1 MTEKS
6 NNRYYI
12 KVVVPLPLPN
22 LFTYSVPDT
31 LISQIEIGKRVL
43 IQFGSQKIYAAIVI
57 ETPVEKSDDYEVKP
71 IISIIDEM
79 PVVTEKQIAMWHWV
93 HSYYLCFWGDV
104 MQAALPAEL
113 RLSSETKIVLNT
125 EKESESEY
133 LTDDEF
139 LILEALHSVKELS
152 LKEISRILDRKHVFP
167 VVKTLLQ
174 KKLVLSVEN
183 IGEDFK
189 IPMANFIRRTE
200 QTNDQDFLKRQFD
213 LLEKKAPRQLDVLMQ
228 LLLLEKNYSEGKV
241 PQKVLLHKSGVTAAV
256 LKQLLKK
263 GLIEIL
269 TERATGTK
277 SFFNKDFFELSV
289 EQSTALKEINN
300 SFTEKPVTL
309 LHGVTS
315 SGKTELY
322 IRLIDDCLKKG
333 RQALYLL
340 PEIALTTQIITR
352 LEKHFGNKLMVYHS
366 RFSDNERAS
375 VYTRMIE
382 NGMASSEPFVVI
394 GARSSVFLPFHKL
407 GLVIVDEEHEA
418 SYKQFDPSPRY
429 HARDTAIVLAKLF
442 AANVLLG
449 SATPSIETYHNAI
462 TGKYGLVEL
471 FARHA
476 DIAPPQ
482 IQLVNIKELTFKR
495 QMKSHFSPAL
505 INAIKE
511 ELDRGKQIILF
522 QNRRGFAPILQCHQC
537 NWVPHCQHCDVALT
551 YYKKADLLRC
561 HYCGFTQQPPSKC
574 KSCGET
580 DIRQYG
586 FGTEKIEDELQIFFP
601 EHNIARLDLDST
613 RGKHA
618 YSEIISRFE
627 TGETDILVG
636 TQMVTKG
643 LDFDNVS
650 LVGILNAD
658 NLINFPDFRA
668 YERSFQMLMQ
678 VSGRAG
684 RKKEQGKVIIQS
696 YNPGHSLLDFVVK
709 NDYKSFI
716 DYELS
721 ERKKFNYPPF
731 SRLLEITVK
740 GRDESR
746 TAQAANFLTSELKKQ
761 IPSILGPVTPPVSRI
776 KNFYIRTILIKF
788 QRQAKLSD
796 ARHRMLSAIDRYKIN
811 PVSKNIFL
819 QIDVDPI

>member
-57 ETPVEKSDDYEVKP
+57 ETPVDKSNDYEVKP

-125 EKESESEY
+125 EKESGSEY

-442 AANVLLG
+442 EANVLLG

-476 DIAPPQ
+476 AIAPPQ

-511 ELDRGKQIILF
+511 ELDKGKQIILF

-788 QRQAKLSD
+788 QRQVKLSE
-796 ARHRMLSAIDRYKIN
+796 ARQRMLSAIDRYKIN
-811 PVSKNIFL
+811 PVSKNILL

>member
-189 IPMANFIRRTE
+189 MPMANFIRRTE
-200 QTNDQDFLKRQFD
+200 QTNDQDFLKQQFD

-382 NGMASSEPFVVI
+382 NGMTSSEPFVVI

-788 QRQAKLSD
+788 QR
-796 ARHRMLSAIDRYKIN
+796 
-811 PVSKNIFL
+811 
-819 QIDVDPI
+819 

>member
-1 MTEKS
+1 
-6 NNRYYI
+6 
-12 KVVVPLPLPN
+12 
-22 LFTYSVPDT
+22 
-31 LISQIEIGKRVL
+31 
-43 IQFGSQKIYAAIVI
+43 
-57 ETPVEKSDDYEVKP
+57 
-71 IISIIDEM
+71 M
-79 PVVTEKQIAMWHWV
+79 PVVTVKQIAMWHWV

-125 EKESESEY
+125 EKESGSEY

-746 TAQAANFLTSELKKQ
+746 TAQAANFFFFFLKKQ
-761 IPSILGPVTPPVSRI
+761 IPSILDPVTPPVSRI

-788 QRQAKLSD
+788 QRQVKLSE
-796 ARHRMLSAIDRYKIN
+796 ARQRMLSAIDRYKIN
-811 PVSKNIFL
+811 PVSKNILL

>member
-382 NGMASSEPFVVI
+382 NGMTSSEPFVVI

-788 QRQAKLSD
+788 QRQVKLSE
-796 ARHRMLSAIDRYKIN
+796 ARQRMLSAIDRYKIN
-811 PVSKNIFL
+811 PVSKNILL

>member
-189 IPMANFIRRTE
+189 MPMANFIRRTE
-200 QTNDQDFLKRQFD
+200 QTNDQDFLKQQFD

-277 SFFNKDFFELSV
+277 SFFNKDFFELSE
-289 EQSTALKEINN
+289 EQSTALKEINK

-382 NGMASSEPFVVI
+382 NGMTSSEPFVVI

>member
-1 MTEKS
+1 MTEKNS
-6 NNRYYI
+6 NGFYI

-22 LFTYSVPDT
+22 LFTYSVQEA

-43 IQFGSQKIYAAIVI
+43 VQFGSQKIYAAVI
-57 ETPVEKSDDYEVKP
+57 LETAVIKPDDYEVKP
-71 IISIIDEM
+71 IISVIDET
-79 PVVTEKQIAMWHWV
+79 PVVTEKQIALWQWI

-125 EKESESEY
+125 EKESGSEY

-139 LILEALHSVKELS
+139 LVLEALHTVKELS

-167 VVKTLLQ
+167 IVKKLLQ

-189 IPMANFIRRTE
+189 IPMSNFIRKTA
-200 QTNDQDFLKRQFD
+200 QTQDQDYLKKQFD

-228 LLLLEKNYSEGKV
+228 LILLEKNYNEGKV
-241 PQKVLLHKSGVTAAV
+241 PQKVLLHKSGATAAV
-256 LKQLLKK
+256 LKQLVKK

-269 TERATGTK
+269 VERAQGSK
-277 SFFNKDFFELSV
+277 SFFNKDFFELS
-289 EQSTALKEINN
+289 EAQSSALKKINE
-300 SFTEKPVTL
+300 SFADKPVTL

-322 IRLIDDCLKKG
+322 IRLIDDCLKSGK
-333 RQALYLL
+333 QALYLL

-352 LEKHFGNKLMVYHS
+352 LEKHFGNKLIVYHS

-375 VYTRMIE
+375 VYTRMVE
-382 NGMASSEPFVVI
+382 NGLTNSEPLIVI
-394 GARSSVFLPFHKL
+394 GARSSVFLPFNKL
-407 GLVIVDEEHEA
+407 GLVIVDEEHES

-442 AANVLLG
+442 EAKILLG
-449 SATPSIETYHNAI
+449 SATPSIESYYNAI

-471 FARHA
+471 FARHK

-495 QMKSHFSPAL
+495 LMKSHFSPML

-511 ELDRGKQIILF
+511 ELDKGKQIILF
-522 QNRRGFAPILQCHQC
+522 QNRRGFAPILQCHKC

-696 YNPGHSLLDFVVK
+696 YNPGHTILNLVVK
-709 NDYKSFI
+709 NDFKSFLGF
-716 DYELS
+716 ELS
-721 ERKKFNYPPF
+721 ERKKFNYPPY

-740 GRDESR
+740 GRDESK
-746 TAQAANFLTSELKKQ
+746 TAQAADFLTTELKKQ
-761 IPSILGPVTPPVSRI
+761 LPSTLGPVTPPVSRI
-776 KNFYIRTILIKF
+776 KNFYIKTILIKF
-788 QRQAKLSD
+788 SRQAKLND
-796 ARHRMLSAIDRYKIN
+796 TRGMMLSAIDRFKIN
-811 PVSKNIFL
+811 PVSKNIIL

>member
-125 EKESESEY
+125 EKESGSEY

-442 AANVLLG
+442 EANVLLG

-476 DIAPPQ
+476 AIAPPQ

-511 ELDRGKQIILF
+511 ELDKGKQIILF

-788 QRQAKLSD
+788 QRQVKLSE
-796 ARHRMLSAIDRYKIN
+796 ARQRMLSAIDRYKIN
-811 PVSKNIFL
+811 PVSKNILL

>member
-57 ETPVEKSDDYEVKP
+57 ETAVDKSNDYEVKP

-125 EKESESEY
+125 EKESGSEY

-277 SFFNKDFFELSV
+277 SFFNKDFFELSE
-289 EQSTALKEINN
+289 EQSTALKEINK

-382 NGMASSEPFVVI
+382 NGMTSSEPFVVI

-811 PVSKNIFL
+811 PVSKNILL

>member
-289 EQSTALKEINN
+289 EQSTALKEINK

-382 NGMASSEPFVVI
+382 NGMTSSEPFVVI

-442 AANVLLG
+442 EANVLLG

-476 DIAPPQ
+476 AIAPPQ

-511 ELDRGKQIILF
+511 ELDKGKQIILF

-788 QRQAKLSD
+788 QRQVKLSE
-796 ARHRMLSAIDRYKIN
+796 ARQRMLSAIDRYKIN
-811 PVSKNIFL
+811 PVSKNILL

>member
-6 NNRYYI
+6 SSGFYI

-22 LFTYSVPDT
+22 LFTYSVADA

-43 IQFGSQKIYAAIVI
+43 VQFGSQKIYAAIVL
-57 ETPVEKSDDYEVKP
+57 ETSVAKPEDYEVKP
-71 IISIIDEM
+71 ILSVIDEI
-79 PVVTEKQIAMWHWV
+79 PVVTEKQVALWQWV

-125 EKESESEY
+125 EKETGSEY

-139 LILEALHSVKELS
+139 LVLEALHSVKELS

-189 IPMANFIRRTE
+189 MPMANFIRRTA
-200 QTNDQDFLKRQFD
+200 QTNDQDFLKKQFD
-213 LLEKKAPRQLDVLMQ
+213 HLEKKAPRQLDVLMQ
-228 LLLLEKNYSEGKV
+228 LMQLEKNYNEGKV
-241 PQKVLLHKSGVTAAV
+241 PQKVLLHKSGATAAA
-256 LKQLLKK
+256 LKQLVRK

-269 TERATGTK
+269 IERATGSK
-277 SFFNKDFFELSV
+277 SFFNKDFYELS
-289 EQSTALKEINN
+289 EAQSTALKEITK

-322 IRLIDDCLKKG
+322 IRLIDECLKNGK
-333 RQALYLL
+333 QALYLL

-382 NGMASSEPFVVI
+382 NGFTNSEPFVVI

-407 GLVIVDEEHEA
+407 GLVIVDEEHES

-442 AANVLLG
+442 EANVLLG
-449 SATPSIETYHNAI
+449 SATPSIETYNNAI

-495 QMKSHFSPAL
+495 QMKSHFSSML
-505 INAIKE
+505 VNAIKE
-511 ELDRGKQIILF
+511 ELDKGKQIILF

-696 YNPGHSLLDFVVK
+696 YNPGHSILEFVVK
-709 NDYKSFI
+709 NDFKSFI
-716 DYELS
+716 DFELS

-740 GRDESR
+740 GRDESK
-746 TAQAANFLTSELKKQ
+746 TAQAVNLLTTELKKH
-761 IPSILGPVTPPVSRI
+761 IPSILGPVTPPISRI
-776 KNFYIRTILIKF
+776 KNFYIRTLLIKF
-788 QRQAKLSD
+788 PRQAKLND
-796 ARHRMLSAIDRYKIN
+796 TRQMMLSAIDRYKIN
-811 PVSKNIFL
+811 PVSKNIVL

>member
-189 IPMANFIRRTE
+189 MPMANFIRRTE
-200 QTNDQDFLKRQFD
+200 QTNDQDFLKQQFD

-442 AANVLLG
+442 EANVLLG

-476 DIAPPQ
+476 AIAPPQ

-511 ELDRGKQIILF
+511 ELDKGKQIILF

-788 QRQAKLSD
+788 QRQVKLSE
-796 ARHRMLSAIDRYKIN
+796 ARQRMLSAIDRYKIN
-811 PVSKNIFL
+811 PVSKNILL

>member
-57 ETPVEKSDDYEVKP
+57 ETAVDKSNDYEVKP

-125 EKESESEY
+125 EKESGSEY

-289 EQSTALKEINN
+289 EQSTALKEINK

-442 AANVLLG
+442 EANVLLG

-476 DIAPPQ
+476 AIAPPQ

-788 QRQAKLSD
+788 QRQVKLSE
-796 ARHRMLSAIDRYKIN
+796 ARQRMLSAIDRYKIN
-811 PVSKNIFL
+811 PVSKNILL

>member
-200 QTNDQDFLKRQFD
+200 QTNDQDFLKQQFD

-442 AANVLLG
+442 EANVLLG

-476 DIAPPQ
+476 AIAPPQ

-511 ELDRGKQIILF
+511 ELDKGKQIILF

-776 KNFYIRTILIKF
+776 
-788 QRQAKLSD
+788 
-796 ARHRMLSAIDRYKIN
+796 
-811 PVSKNIFL
+811 
-819 QIDVDPI
+819 

>member
-1 MTEKS
+1 
-6 NNRYYI
+6 
-12 KVVVPLPLPN
+12 
-22 LFTYSVPDT
+22 
-31 LISQIEIGKRVL
+31 
-43 IQFGSQKIYAAIVI
+43 
-57 ETPVEKSDDYEVKP
+57 
-71 IISIIDEM
+71 
-79 PVVTEKQIAMWHWV
+79 
-93 HSYYLCFWGDV
+93 
-104 MQAALPAEL
+104 
-113 RLSSETKIVLNT
+113 
-125 EKESESEY
+125 
-133 LTDDEF
+133 
-139 LILEALHSVKELS
+139 
-152 LKEISRILDRKHVFP
+152 
-167 VVKTLLQ
+167 
-174 KKLVLSVEN
+174 
-183 IGEDFK
+183 
-189 IPMANFIRRTE
+189 
-200 QTNDQDFLKRQFD
+200 
-213 LLEKKAPRQLDVLMQ
+213 MQ

-442 AANVLLG
+442 EANVLLG

-476 DIAPPQ
+476 AIAPPQ

-511 ELDRGKQIILF
+511 ELDKGKQIILF

-788 QRQAKLSD
+788 QRQVKLSE
-796 ARHRMLSAIDRYKIN
+796 ARQRMLSAIDRYKIN
-811 PVSKNIFL
+811 PVSKNILL

>member
-1 MTEKS
+1 
-6 NNRYYI
+6 
-12 KVVVPLPLPN
+12 
-22 LFTYSVPDT
+22 
-31 LISQIEIGKRVL
+31 
-43 IQFGSQKIYAAIVI
+43 
-57 ETPVEKSDDYEVKP
+57 
-71 IISIIDEM
+71 
-79 PVVTEKQIAMWHWV
+79 
-93 HSYYLCFWGDV
+93 

-125 EKESESEY
+125 EKESGSEY

-394 GARSSVFLPFHKL
+394 GARSSVFLPFHK
-407 GLVIVDEEHEA
+407 
-418 SYKQFDPSPRY
+418 
-429 HARDTAIVLAKLF
+429 
-442 AANVLLG
+442 
-449 SATPSIETYHNAI
+449 
-462 TGKYGLVEL
+462 
-471 FARHA
+471 
-476 DIAPPQ
+476 
-482 IQLVNIKELTFKR
+482 
-495 QMKSHFSPAL
+495 
-505 INAIKE
+505 
-511 ELDRGKQIILF
+511 
-522 QNRRGFAPILQCHQC
+522 
-537 NWVPHCQHCDVALT
+537 
-551 YYKKADLLRC
+551 
-561 HYCGFTQQPPSKC
+561 
-574 KSCGET
+574 
-580 DIRQYG
+580 
-586 FGTEKIEDELQIFFP
+586 
-601 EHNIARLDLDST
+601 
-613 RGKHA
+613 
-618 YSEIISRFE
+618 
-627 TGETDILVG
+627 
-636 TQMVTKG
+636 
-643 LDFDNVS
+643 
-650 LVGILNAD
+650 
-658 NLINFPDFRA
+658 
-668 YERSFQMLMQ
+668 
-678 VSGRAG
+678 
-684 RKKEQGKVIIQS
+684 
-696 YNPGHSLLDFVVK
+696 
-709 NDYKSFI
+709 
-716 DYELS
+716 
-721 ERKKFNYPPF
+721 
-731 SRLLEITVK
+731 
-740 GRDESR
+740 
-746 TAQAANFLTSELKKQ
+746 
-761 IPSILGPVTPPVSRI
+761 
-776 KNFYIRTILIKF
+776 
-788 QRQAKLSD
+788 
-796 ARHRMLSAIDRYKIN
+796 
-811 PVSKNIFL
+811 
-819 QIDVDPI
+819 

>member
-57 ETPVEKSDDYEVKP
+57 ETAVDKSNDYEVKP

-125 EKESESEY
+125 EKESGSEY

-277 SFFNKDFFELSV
+277 SFFNKDFFELSE
-289 EQSTALKEINN
+289 EQSTALKEINK

-309 LHGVTS
+309 LHGVIS

-382 NGMASSEPFVVI
+382 NGMTSSEPFVVI

-788 QRQAKLSD
+788 QRQVKLSE
-796 ARHRMLSAIDRYKIN
+796 ARQRMLSAIDRYKIN
-811 PVSKNIFL
+811 PVSKNILL

>member
-1 MTEKS
+1 
-6 NNRYYI
+6 
-12 KVVVPLPLPN
+12 
-22 LFTYSVPDT
+22 
-31 LISQIEIGKRVL
+31 
-43 IQFGSQKIYAAIVI
+43 
-57 ETPVEKSDDYEVKP
+57 EKSDDYEVKP

-125 EKESESEY
+125 EKESGSEY

-269 TERATGTK
+269 NERATGTK

-442 AANVLLG
+442 EANVLLG

-476 DIAPPQ
+476 AIAPPQ

-511 ELDRGKQIILF
+511 ELDKGKQIILF

-788 QRQAKLSD
+788 QRQVKLSE
-796 ARHRMLSAIDRYKIN
+796 ARQRMLSAIDRYKIN
-811 PVSKNIFL
+811 PVSKNILL

>member
-57 ETPVEKSDDYEVKP
+57 ETPVDKSNDYEVKP

-125 EKESESEY
+125 EKESGSEY

-442 AANVLLG
+442 EANVLLG

-476 DIAPPQ
+476 AIAPPQ

-511 ELDRGKQIILF
+511 ELDKGKQIILF

-721 ERKKFNYPPF
+721 ERKKFKYPPF

-811 PVSKNIFL
+811 PVSKNILL

>member
-6 NNRYYI
+6 NNGFYI

-57 ETPVEKSDDYEVKP
+57 ETPVDKSNDYEVKP

-125 EKESESEY
+125 EKESGSEY

-277 SFFNKDFFELSV
+277 SFFNKDFFELSE

-788 QRQAKLSD
+788 QRQVKLSE
-796 ARHRMLSAIDRYKIN
+796 ARQRMLSAIDRYKIN
-811 PVSKNIFL
+811 PVSKNILL

>member
-57 ETPVEKSDDYEVKP
+57 ETAVDKSNDYEVKP

-125 EKESESEY
+125 EKESGSEY

-442 AANVLLG
+442 EANVLLG

-476 DIAPPQ
+476 AIAPPQ

-511 ELDRGKQIILF
+511 ELDKGKQIILF

-788 QRQAKLSD
+788 QRQVKLSE
-796 ARHRMLSAIDRYKIN
+796 ARQRMLSAIDRYKIN
-811 PVSKNIFL
+811 PVSKNILL

>member
-189 IPMANFIRRTE
+189 MPMANFIRRTE
-200 QTNDQDFLKRQFD
+200 QTNDQDFLKQQFD

-277 SFFNKDFFELSV
+277 SFFNKDFFELSE
-289 EQSTALKEINN
+289 EQSTALKEINK

-382 NGMASSEPFVVI
+382 NGMTSSEPFVVI

-788 QRQAKLSD
+788 QRQVKLSE
-796 ARHRMLSAIDRYKIN
+796 ARQRMLSAIDRYKIN
-811 PVSKNIFL
+811 PVSKNILL

>member
-125 EKESESEY
+125 EKESGSEY

-442 AANVLLG
+442 EANVLLG

-788 QRQAKLSD
+788 QRQVKLSE
-796 ARHRMLSAIDRYKIN
+796 ARQRMLSAIDRYKIN
-811 PVSKNIFL
+811 PVSKNILL

>member
-57 ETPVEKSDDYEVKP
+57 ETAVDKSNDYEVKP

-125 EKESESEY
+125 EKESGSEY

-382 NGMASSEPFVVI
+382 NGMTSSEPFVVI

-788 QRQAKLSD
+788 QRQVKLSE
-796 ARHRMLSAIDRYKIN
+796 ARQRMLSAIDRYKIN
-811 PVSKNIFL
+811 PVSKNILL

>member
-57 ETPVEKSDDYEVKP
+57 ETPVDKSNDYEVKP

-125 EKESESEY
+125 EKESGSEY

-277 SFFNKDFFELSV
+277 SFFNKDFFELSE
-289 EQSTALKEINN
+289 EQSTALKEINK

-382 NGMASSEPFVVI
+382 NGMTSSEPFVVI

-788 QRQAKLSD
+788 QRQVKLSE
-796 ARHRMLSAIDRYKIN
+796 ARQRMLSAIDRYKIN
-811 PVSKNIFL
+811 PVSKNILL

>member
-125 EKESESEY
+125 EKESGSEY

-382 NGMASSEPFVVI
+382 NGMTSSEPFVVI

-788 QRQAKLSD
+788 QRQVKLSE
-796 ARHRMLSAIDRYKIN
+796 ARQRMLSAIDRYKIN
-811 PVSKNIFL
+811 PVSKNILL

>member
-125 EKESESEY
+125 EKESGSEY

-442 AANVLLG
+442 EANVLLG

-476 DIAPPQ
+476 AIAPPQ

-511 ELDRGKQIILF
+511 ELDKGKQIILF

-811 PVSKNIFL
+811 PVSKNILL

>member
-1 MTEKS
+1 
-6 NNRYYI
+6 
-12 KVVVPLPLPN
+12 
-22 LFTYSVPDT
+22 
-31 LISQIEIGKRVL
+31 
-43 IQFGSQKIYAAIVI
+43 
-57 ETPVEKSDDYEVKP
+57 
-71 IISIIDEM
+71 
-79 PVVTEKQIAMWHWV
+79 
-93 HSYYLCFWGDV
+93 
-104 MQAALPAEL
+104 
-113 RLSSETKIVLNT
+113 
-125 EKESESEY
+125 
-133 LTDDEF
+133 
-139 LILEALHSVKELS
+139 
-152 LKEISRILDRKHVFP
+152 
-167 VVKTLLQ
+167 LQ

-442 AANVLLG
+442 EANVLLG

-476 DIAPPQ
+476 AIAPPQ

-511 ELDRGKQIILF
+511 ELDKGKQIILF

-788 QRQAKLSD
+788 QRQVKLSE
-796 ARHRMLSAIDRYKIN
+796 ARQRMLSAIDRYKIN
-811 PVSKNIFL
+811 PVSKNILL

>member
-57 ETPVEKSDDYEVKP
+57 ETAVDKSNDYEVKP

-125 EKESESEY
+125 EKESGSEY

-382 NGMASSEPFVVI
+382 NGMTSSEPFVVI

-442 AANVLLG
+442 EANVLLG

-476 DIAPPQ
+476 AIAPPQ

-511 ELDRGKQIILF
+511 ELDKGKQIILF

-788 QRQAKLSD
+788 QRQVKLSE
-796 ARHRMLSAIDRYKIN
+796 ARQRMLSAIDRYKIN
-811 PVSKNIFL
+811 PVSKNILL